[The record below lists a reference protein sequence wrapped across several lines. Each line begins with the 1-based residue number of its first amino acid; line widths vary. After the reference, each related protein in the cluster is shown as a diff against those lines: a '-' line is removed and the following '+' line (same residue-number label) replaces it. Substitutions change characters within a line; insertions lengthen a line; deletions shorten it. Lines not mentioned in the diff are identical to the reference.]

1 MLANITPKWL
11 SRYAA
16 LHHRAAVKPYFT
28 SKRLVFLALI
38 MYLMAVT
45 IFGPVFLAGK
55 LF

>member
-1 MLANITPKWL
+1 MLANTTPKWL

-28 SKRLVFLALI
+28 SKRIVFLVLI
-38 MYLMAVT
+38 MYMMAVS
-45 IFGPVFLAGK
+45 IFVPVFLASH

>member
-1 MLANITPKWL
+1 MLANTTPKWL

-16 LHHRAAVKPYFT
+16 LRQHAAVKPFFT
-28 SKRLVFLALI
+28 SKRIVFLVLI

-45 IFGPVFLAGK
+45 IFVPVFLASH